1 MSPIDTAALA
11 ERIMEWDT
19 NVGSVVHRIKA
30 ELDWALGPVLER
42 LEAAEIFRVSDRQ
55 REVEDMARRMF
66 EGAVARMLAQYR
78 EVQAPRSLAGT
89 AMDVAEAFVAER
101 EARRRGQE

>member
-1 MSPIDTAALA
+1 MK
-11 ERIMEWDT
+11 WDT

-30 ELDWALGPVLER
+30 ELDRALGPVLER
-42 LEAAEIFRVSDRQ
+42 LEAAEQ

-89 AMDVAEAFVAER
+89 AMGVAEAFVAER
-101 EARRRGQE
+101 EARRRCQE